1 MKKNTIKKALFA
13 TSAIGIG
20 ILFYQFSTIDNN
32 RGVDVKNH
40 VFLDKKINFS
50 NESVPTHITD
60 VKERLDR
67 EMIVNINFHS
77 NTTLV
82 IKRAN
87 RYFPII
93 EPILKKHGI
102 PDDFKYLCVIE
113 SSLSNVTSPAG
124 AKGFWQ
130 FMPATATE
138 YGLEVSDT
146 VDERYHLIKA
156 TEAAADYFNKAY
168 ERFGNWTLVAAAF
181 NRGTTGIQRQLDL
194 QMVDSYYDL
203 FINQETSRYVFRIL
217 ALKEIMSDP
226 TKYGFNI
233 PKDARYPMIKTKNVS
248 ASENIDN
255 LYQFAKDQGI
265 NYKLLKLHNPWLQSD
280 KLEVKTGKTY
290 QIAIPEKP

>member
-50 NESVPTHITD
+50 NETVPTHITD

-233 PKDARYPMIKTKNVS
+233 PKDARYPMIKTKSVNV
-248 ASENIDN
+248 SENIDN
-255 LYQFAKDQGI
+255 LYQFAKDQDI

-280 KLEVKTGKTY
+280 KLEVRTGKTY
-290 QIAIPEKP
+290 QISIPEKP